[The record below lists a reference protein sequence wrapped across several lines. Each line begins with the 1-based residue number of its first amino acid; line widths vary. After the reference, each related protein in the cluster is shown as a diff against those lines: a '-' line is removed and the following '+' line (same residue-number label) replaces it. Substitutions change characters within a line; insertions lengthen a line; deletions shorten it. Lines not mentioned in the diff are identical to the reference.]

1 MAAKMKLTYFD
12 MRGLAEN
19 IRLIMAQAGVDY
31 EDCRIEKGQWPGM
44 KDCKYSEVSNKHGVF
59 LILFENIFPTTCL
72 IRVSTLINF

>member
-44 KDCKYSEVSNKHGVF
+44 KDCKCT
-59 LILFENIFPTTCL
+59 LFYELSYQIYF
-72 IRVSTLINF
+72 STGSF

>member
-44 KDCKYSEVSNKHGVF
+44 KDCKCT
-59 LILFENIFPTTCL
+59 LFYKL
-72 IRVSTLINF
+72 SY